1 MNKLYFLLVFFP
13 VLLLSTE
20 VIEED
25 LVGVWHCLDGEE
37 HGYMTFDSAGYFTL
51 QFKGLKAGGK
61 EFETE
66 GEKAQVTY
74 KLIGDFDP
82 MHLDITITK
91 LESGE
96 EIVLKSIIKFI
107 NSDSLVIAVG
117 SKRRR
122 PSSFDNKSEALRF
135 SRVNR
140 LNNQEYL
147 VPKN

>member
-1 MNKLYFLLVFFP
+1 MNKLYFILLLFP
-13 VLLLSTE
+13 IILLSTE
-20 VIEED
+20 VIQED

-37 HGYMTFDSAGYFTL
+37 HGYLTFDSAGYLTI
-51 QFKGLKAGGK
+51 QFKGLKVGGK

-74 KLIGDFDP
+74 KLIADFDP

-107 NSDSLVIAVG
+107 NPDSLVIAVG

-122 PSSFDNKSEALRF
+122 PASFDNKSESMGF

-140 LNNQEYL
+140 LNNQEHIE
-147 VPKN
+147 PKH